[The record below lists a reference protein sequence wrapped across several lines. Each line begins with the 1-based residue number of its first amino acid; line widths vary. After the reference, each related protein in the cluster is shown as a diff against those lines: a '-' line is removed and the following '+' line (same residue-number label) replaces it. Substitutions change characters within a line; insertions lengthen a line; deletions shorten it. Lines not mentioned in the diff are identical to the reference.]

1 VPTAVVDLAR
11 EHQLVVSIEDN
22 SRQGGI
28 GSSIA
33 AALRD
38 ADVDV
43 PFRDFGI
50 ERAFLH
56 HGSRPSVLAG
66 LALTAQDVSRRIVE
80 TVARLDH
87 SVQQRSESGAS
98 EVERT
103 GDAG

>member
-1 VPTAVVDLAR
+1 M
-11 EHQLVVSIEDN
+11 
-22 SRQGGI
+22 
-28 GSSIA
+28 A

-38 ADVDV
+38 ADLDV

-56 HGSRPSVLAG
+56 HGTRASVLSQLG
-66 LALTAQDVSRRIVE
+66 LTAQDVSRAVVE

-87 SVQQRSESGAS
+87 SAQRAAATDTS
-98 EVERT
+98 EVERS